1 MEISRITHPYYREWL
16 PNWQKWRDVYTGG
29 DLFIERYLKK
39 FSRRERD
46 QDFQLRK
53 SVSYIPSFAKS
64 SVNEIKNS
72 IFSRLG
78 DVTRTGGPQS
88 YQDAVVGTR
97 GGVDL
102 LGSSMITFIGKYVL
116 PELLTMARVGIFVDM
131 PQLSG
136 LTLADNKNI
145 RPYIYYYSA
154 EDIRS
159 WAFDEQS
166 EDSEFKSI
174 LLRDYVDEVDDD
186 TGLPI
191 GRRVR
196 YRYMFV
202 ADDGKVH
209 VRLYGEEGTQID
221 PLGVET
227 EQEIVLD
234 IAKIP
239 FVLVTLS
246 DSLLSDVASYQI
258 CHLNIASGDVSYTL
272 HSNYPFYTE
281 QYDPRTDSPFMRK
294 PGLDQGGQAGDAA
307 AGKTDEVRTGPSQG
321 RRYPLG
327 TERPGFIHPS
337 AEPIRASIEKQE
349 QLKKEIRLLV
359 HLAVTSLT
367 PTKMASA
374 ESKSADREG
383 LEAGLSYIGLELERA
398 ERLVATYWAM
408 YEGGKA
414 ATVNYPTE
422 YSLKTEA
429 DIQAEIDRLT
439 KLLSTVPSTTYQRE
453 IGKRI
458 AELSVGKK
466 VSVEVLAKI
475 KQEIDKAKAYVI
487 DPEVVQKDV
496 EVGLVDLETASEL
509 RGYPKGSVDK
519 AKEDHAARLARI
531 ATSQAP
537 GKGAGASAD
546 QAARGVPD
554 QGNPGAG
561 SQEKTQSKD
570 TTQDPVVADKV
581 RGNGQAGG

>member
-1 MEISRITHPYYREWL
+1 MEISKITHPYYREWL
-16 PNWQKWRDVYTGG
+16 PNWQKWRDVYAGG

-39 FSRRERD
+39 FSRREKEP
-46 QDFQLRK
+46 DFQLRK

-88 YQDAVVGTR
+88 YQDAVVGSK

-102 LGSSMITFIGKYVL
+102 LGSSMITFIGKFVL

-136 LTLADNKNI
+136 LTLADNKNV
-145 RPYIYYYSA
+145 RPYIYYYCA

-159 WAFDEQS
+159 WSLNDQS
-166 EDSEFKSI
+166 EDSEFRSL
-174 LLRDYVDEVDDD
+174 LLRDYVDVVDES
-186 TGLPI
+186 TGLPT
-191 GRRVR
+191 GREIR
-196 YRYMFV
+196 YRYMYV
-202 ADDGKVH
+202 GDDNKVH
-209 VRLYGEEGTQID
+209 VQFFSEENKQVNQVGA
-221 PLGVET
+221 ET
-227 EQEIVLD
+227 EEEVILN
-234 IAKIP
+234 ISRIP
-239 FVLVTLS
+239 FVLVGLS
-246 DSLLSDVASYQI
+246 DSLLADVASYQI

-281 QYDPRTDSPFMRK
+281 QYDPRTDSPFMRR
-294 PGLDQGGQAGDAA
+294 PGLEQGGQAADAA
-307 AGKTDEVRTGPSQG
+307 TGKTDEVRTGPSQG

-337 AEPIRASIEKQE
+337 SEPILASIQKQE

-374 ESKSADREG
+374 ESKSVDREG

-408 YEGGKA
+408 YEGSKA
-414 ATVNYPTE
+414 ATVNYPIE
-422 YSLKTEA
+422 YSLKSEA

-439 KLLSTVPSTTYQRE
+439 KLLSIVPSTTYQKE

-466 VSVEVLAKI
+466 VSAESLAKI
-475 KQEIDKAKAYVI
+475 KQEVDGAKAYII
-487 DPEVVQKDV
+487 DPLTIQNDV
-496 EVGLVDLETASEL
+496 AAGLVDLETASEI
-509 RGYPKGSVDK
+509 RGYPKGSVEK
-519 AKEDHAARLARI
+519 AKQDHSDRLARI

-537 GKGAGASAD
+537 GKGLGDA
-546 QAARGVPD
+546 AARGVPD
-554 QGNPGAG
+554 QSADPNAATK
-561 SQEKTQSKD
+561 EKAVSRD
-570 TTQDPVVADKV
+570 TTQDPTVVDKT
-581 RGNGQAGG
+581 RGNGKQ